1 MVLKFEKATECATM
15 EILNVVEI
23 IEEKDDKDHM
33 QNALQTFVGS
43 TWKKIF
49 PESKE
54 DVEIELNKLEE
65 KFNETIEEIVKIGK
79 SANTEE
85 EYIELIKDFFKTFS
99 RNISFRIMIG
109 SLQEEFGFESE

>member
-1 MVLKFEKATECATM
+1 MLLKFEKATECAAR
-15 EILNVVEI
+15 EIFEVVNS
-23 IEEKDDKDHM
+23 IEGKDDKEHM
-33 QNALQTFVGS
+33 DNALTTFIGA

-65 KFNETIEEIVKIGK
+65 KFDETIEEIVEIGK
-79 SANTEE
+79 AANTEE
-85 EYIELIKDFFKTFS
+85 EYIELIKEFFKTFS
-99 RNISFRIMIG
+99 RNLTFSMMIT

>member
-1 MVLKFEKATECATM
+1 MLLKFEKATESATK
-15 EILNVVEI
+15 EIFEVVET
-23 IEEKDDKDHM
+23 IEGKDDKEHM
-33 QNALQTFVGS
+33 QNALVTFVAS

-65 KFNETIEEIVKIGK
+65 KFNETIEEIVEIGK

-85 EYIELIKDFFKTFS
+85 EYIELIKEFFKTFS